1 MTRSL
6 PCWIESFVERT
17 AELPSPEIFRKWSA
31 IATVAATLE
40 RRVWSNTAM
49 SRVYPNM
56 FILLVAPPGV
66 GKSFGI
72 REAQRCATA
81 THKLKLSPDDITKAA
96 LIDTL
101 AQSKTVYTV
110 PPKTMYEYHSMYIV
124 ADELGVLLPAHDL
137 NFLNVL
143 NILYDNRPEFK
154 EVRRHREE
162 DLIIENPQ
170 INILAGTQPE
180 YMGTLLPPEAWGM
193 GFMTRIMMIYHGK
206 PTKTQLFGHRAEVDR
221 KDLISDL
228 KEIYKM
234 HGEFAWT
241 DEAQEELTDWHD
253 RDLTPKPDHSK
264 LKHYNARRILHVLKL
279 CMVSSASRS
288 NVRIVELCDV
298 ERARDWLLE
307 AERLM
312 PEVFKD
318 MGGKSDG
325 QIIQDLHYH
334 VQQTYL
340 QNGKKPLH
348 RSQLDAWLMIRTPAY
363 NVENVITLCV
373 SSRVLVYQ
381 GEDLYIPGD
390 TDLDRYT

>member
-1 MTRSL
+1 MTRAL
-6 PCWIESFVERT
+6 PCWIDAFVERT
-17 AELPSPEIFRKWSA
+17 KELPSPEIFLKWSA

-40 RRVWSNTAM
+40 RRCWTSTAM

-72 REAQRCATA
+72 REAQRCAVETY
-81 THKLKLSPDDITKAA
+81 KLKMSPDDITKAA

-101 AQSKTVYTV
+101 SLSKTTYTV

-154 EVRRHREE
+154 EVRRHRDD
-162 DLIIENPQ
+162 DLVIENPQ

-193 GFMTRIMMIYHGK
+193 GFMTRIMMIYHGT
-206 PTKTQLFGHRAEVDR
+206 PTKTRLFGQRKEVDR
-221 KDLISDL
+221 KDLVSDL
-228 KEIYKM
+228 KEMHKI
-234 HGEFAWT
+234 HGEFSWSE
-241 DEAQEELTDWHD
+241 EAMAELSGWHD
-253 RDLTPKPDHSK
+253 NELQPKPDHSK

-279 CMVSSASRS
+279 CMISSASRS
-288 NVRIVELCDV
+288 STKMIELFDV
-298 ERARDWLLE
+298 DRARDWLLE

-334 VQQTYL
+334 VHQTYL
-340 QNGKKPLH
+340 QNKRPLH

-363 NVENVITLCV
+363 NVENVINLCV
-373 SSRVLVYQ
+373 SSGVLKYD
-381 GEDLYIPGD
+381 GEDCYVPGS
-390 TDLDRYT
+390 TDIDKYS